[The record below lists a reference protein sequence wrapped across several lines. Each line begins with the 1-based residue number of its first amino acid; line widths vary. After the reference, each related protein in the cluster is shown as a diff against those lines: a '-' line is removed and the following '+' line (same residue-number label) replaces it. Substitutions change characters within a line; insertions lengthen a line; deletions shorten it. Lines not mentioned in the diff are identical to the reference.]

1 MRISDWSSDVCSS
14 DLFPCAPPSAREN
27 GAGEC
32 TPRRRTIFKLRQWIH
47 DLPVRKDAFRE
58 KVKLAPSAPDRHDLA
73 VFGDMD
79 AAFGLVLTSPAT
91 GAIGITFAGAGF
103 AANRGIAFAH
113 QRVPGQRSE
122 ERRGG
127 KECGRPCRYGGAP
140 SHK

>member
-91 GAIGITFAGAGF
+91 GAI
-103 AANRGIAFAH
+103 
-113 QRVPGQRSE
+113 RSE
-122 ERRGG
+122 EHTSELQSLMRISYAVFCL
-127 KECGRPCRYGGAP
+127 KKKKINIAIYD
-140 SHK
+140 